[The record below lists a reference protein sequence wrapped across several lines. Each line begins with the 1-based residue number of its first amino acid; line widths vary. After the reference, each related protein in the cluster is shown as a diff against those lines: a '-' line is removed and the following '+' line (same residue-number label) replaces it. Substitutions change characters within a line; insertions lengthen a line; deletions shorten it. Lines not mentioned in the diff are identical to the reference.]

1 MKHIL
6 AHLLVGM
13 DAVVGKFKDAT
24 KRSVVIINLQRL
36 QGLLLNHYSLE
47 QMNMLPTLTPA
58 EFQGTAYQAAGALLP
73 INSAAMAAVVASA
86 SAPRSAMAAAE
97 SANASAPRS
106 AMAAAAP
113 AGPSKPDPPP
123 SSNALVPAIPTNND
137 STDVVPH
144 ASKKVKFTVPRP
156 GVNGGVAD
164 ILNGKRF
171 VLTGVFPEV
180 GGGTGLSLGKDRV
193 TSMIESFGG
202 VVTSAVS
209 GKTNFL
215 LVGADPGRSKVS
227 KADDKGI
234 PLIDLIAL
242 NRLLLGQA
250 TLEATATAPPPRI
263 DSFSAGYAG
272 QFRIGY

>member
-1 MKHIL
+1 M
-6 AHLLVGM
+6 A
-13 DAVVGKFKDAT
+13 GKFKDAT
-24 KRSVVIINLQRL
+24 KRSAVIVNLQRL

-47 QMNMLPTLTPA
+47 QMNALPTLTPT
-58 EFQGTAYQAAGALLP
+58 EFQSTAYQAAGAP
-73 INSAAMAAVVASA
+73 SI
-86 SAPRSAMAAAE
+86 PRSAMAAAG
-97 SANASAPRS
+97 S
-106 AMAAAAP
+106 AMAAAAS
-113 AGPSKPDPPP
+113 AMAAAASAVPSKMDPPP
-123 SSNALVPAIPTNND
+123 SSNAIVPAIPTNNE
-137 STDVVPH
+137 STDVVPR
-144 ASKKVKFTVPRP
+144 AAKKVKFTIPRP
-156 GVNGGVAD
+156 GVDGGVAGV
-164 ILNGKRF
+164 LNGKRF

-215 LVGADPGRSKVS
+215 LVGAEPGRSKVS
-227 KADDKGI
+227 KADEKGI

-250 TLEATATAPPPRI
+250 TIEATASAPPPRI

-272 QFRIGY
+272 QFRLGY

>member
-1 MKHIL
+1 M
-6 AHLLVGM
+6 A
-13 DAVVGKFKDAT
+13 GKFKDAT
-24 KRSVVIINLQRL
+24 KRSAVIVNLQRL

-47 QMNMLPTLTPA
+47 QMNALPTLTPT
-58 EFQGTAYQAAGALLP
+58 EFQSTAYQAAGAPLP
-73 INSAAMAAVVASA
+73 INPAATSA
-86 SAPRSAMAAAE
+86 SAASMAAAG
-97 SANASAPRS
+97 S
-106 AMAAAAP
+106 AMAAAAS
-113 AGPSKPDPPP
+113 AMAAAASAVPSKMDPPP
-123 SSNALVPAIPTNND
+123 SSNAIVPAIPTNNE
-137 STDVVPH
+137 STDVVPR
-144 ASKKVKFTVPRP
+144 AAKKVKFTIPRP
-156 GVNGGVAD
+156 GVDGGVAGV
-164 ILNGKRF
+164 LNGKRF

-215 LVGADPGRSKVS
+215 LVGAEPGRSKVS
-227 KADDKGI
+227 KADEKGI

-250 TLEATATAPPPRI
+250 TIEATASAPPPRI

-272 QFRIGY
+272 QFRLGY

>member
-1 MKHIL
+1 
-6 AHLLVGM
+6 M
-13 DAVVGKFKDAT
+13 DAVASKFKDAT
-24 KRSVVIINLQRL
+24 KRSVVIVNLQRL

-47 QMNMLPTLTPA
+47 QMNALPTLTPSD
-58 EFQGTAYQAAGALLP
+58 FQGTAYQAAGAPLP
-73 INSAAMAAVVASA
+73 FNPAATSASATA
-86 SAPRSAMAAAE
+86 SAPRSAMAAAG
-97 SANASAPRS
+97 SAVA
-106 AMAAAAP
+106 
-113 AGPSKPDPPP
+113 SKPDPPP
-123 SSNALVPAIPTNND
+123 SSNAIVPAISTNNE

-144 ASKKVKFTVPRP
+144 VAKKVKFTIPKP
-156 GVNGGVAD
+156 GVNGGVAGV
-164 ILNGKRF
+164 LNGKRF

-215 LVGADPGRSKVS
+215 LVGAEPGRSKVS
-227 KADDKGI
+227 KADEKGI

-250 TLEATATAPPPRI
+250 TLEATASAPPPRI

-272 QFRIGY
+272 QFRLGY

>member
-1 MKHIL
+1 
-6 AHLLVGM
+6 
-13 DAVVGKFKDAT
+13 
-24 KRSVVIINLQRL
+24 
-36 QGLLLNHYSLE
+36 
-47 QMNMLPTLTPA
+47 MNALPTLTPSD
-58 EFQGTAYQAAGALLP
+58 FQGTAYQAAGAPLP
-73 INSAAMAAVVASA
+73 FNPAATSASETA
-86 SAPRSAMAAAE
+86 SAPRSAMATAGSAMAA
-97 SANASAPRS
+97 AGS
-106 AMAAAAP
+106 AMAAAAS
-113 AGPSKPDPPP
+113 ALAAAESAAASKPDPPP
-123 SSNALVPAIPTNND
+123 SSNAIVTAISTNNE

-144 ASKKVKFTVPRP
+144 VAKKVKFTIPKP
-156 GVNGGVAD
+156 GVNGVAGV
-164 ILNGKRF
+164 LNGKRF

-215 LVGADPGRSKVS
+215 LVGAEPGRSKVS
-227 KADDKGI
+227 KADEKGI

-250 TLEATATAPPPRI
+250 TLEATASAPPPRI

-272 QFRIGY
+272 QFRLGY